1 MQQTGEVAGHLE
13 AGTSIGQRPGRLGMN
28 LEELRD
34 REKWGRLGLEV
45 KQQLWLMG
53 GMGWELRES

>member
-1 MQQTGEVAGHLE
+1 
-13 AGTSIGQRPGRLGMN
+13 MN